1 MQVMMAML
9 GRPPQHALLRAAL
22 RQHGKQ
28 ELEGAAGAVGA
39 VCEVAVVAGSDG
51 KNPQPI
57 EQQAKTDCLVGY
69 TSPECCKASQVNQDE
84 WNGRGIHDV
93 LGLDDRRNGLL
104 CIWIAHGV
112 SWSVPIAT
120 LL

>member
-9 GRPPQHALLRAAL
+9 GSPPQDALLGGAL

-39 VCEVAVVAGSDG
+39 VCEVTVIAGSDG
-51 KNPQPI
+51 KNPQAI

-69 TSPECCKASQVNQDE
+69 TSPECGKAGHVNQDE

-93 LGLDDRRNGLL
+93 LGLDDRRGGLR
-104 CIWIAHGV
+104 CIWIAHRV
-112 SWSVPIAT
+112 SWSVRVPQYC
-120 LL
+120 